1 MAVVALSV
9 TLRDSGDSVGVAD
22 TEKEDPEYAVGV
34 RVSDQ
39 VRVRGDGLRVSVK
52 LRLQLIEG
60 LPLRLLE
67 KLDVIHRVWLLVPVG
82 LAEGVWVFLS
92 DGVRDAEGVRDGD
105 RREPVGVWL
114 QV

>member
-60 LPLRLLE
+60 PLFDLE
-67 KLDVIHRVWLLVPVG
+67 VRGVPALTYFGSVVWK
-82 LAEGVWVFLS
+82 
-92 DGVRDAEGVRDGD
+92 
-105 RREPVGVWL
+105 
-114 QV
+114 